1 MGQRSTSVCLPLWVG
16 IRVLQT
22 GWLSVSQDR
31 ALCLCVVCVSVG
43 VRVSVKQWLSVSA
56 SLCVPVCLGECG
68 SVFLYVAVPS
78 VSV

>member
-1 MGQRSTSVCLPLWVG
+1 MFVCV
-16 IRVLQT
+16 
-22 GWLSVSQDR
+22 
-31 ALCLCVVCVSVG
+31 ACVSVG

-56 SLCVPVCLGECG
+56 SLCVPVRLGECG

>member
-1 MGQRSTSVCLPLWVG
+1 MAVSVPGQSPVFVCV
-16 IRVLQT
+16 
-22 GWLSVSQDR
+22 
-31 ALCLCVVCVSVG
+31 ACVSVG

-56 SLCVPVCLGECG
+56 SLCVPVRLGECG